1 MGVTPEYEGFIYPSP
16 EDKPEV
22 IYLIEGYAPA
32 VVCAV
37 NGFYIRNHIYI
48 DFTEG
53 GNDQVYGGGPGSE
66 ANFIDQ
72 GLIYLDDDVNAIEKM
87 FVLLHELHER
97 NKMKN
102 EAMSYDDAHASA
114 NKVEQM
120 ARDNSELVD
129 GLIEI
134 ELQDWR

>member
-1 MGVTPEYEGFIYPSP
+1 MGVTSP
-16 EDKPEV
+16 EDKLEV
-22 IYLIEGYAPA
+22 LYLIEGYAPA
-32 VVCAV
+32 IVCAV
-37 NGFYIRNHIYI
+37 NGFYIRNHVYI

-53 GNDQVYGGGPGSE
+53 GNDQVYGGGPNSE
-66 ANFIDQ
+66 ANFIDP
-72 GLIYLDDDVNAIEKM
+72 GIIYLDDDVNAIEKK

-102 EAMSYDDAHASA
+102 EGWSYDKAHEDA
-114 NKVEQM
+114 NRVEQM
-120 ARDNSELVD
+120 ARDNPELVD